1 MKPDEE
7 SLTALGNEV
16 VQDLACVIPLLLEDS
31 IPPTST
37 GSDTRQYISVAW
49 TPVSISSP
57 ELKLMEELDTR
68 YPTTWFLFDLGLFW
82 LAFSMRRRLYE
93 MAPKTQGQ
101 SEGMNTCDL
110 SMDTRRDSG
119 CFGIVHFDAVTGDPP
134 DIARGARSGY
144 PDLASSPSGWVA
156 NNQITPFGVI
166 NKVHRYVHSPKTLAR
181 EERPMGDDH
190 VLMSKQ
196 NSSRKNYTTPPKMYI
211 PLNAT
216 ECSRIPSS
224 YTNDSEPSDAYG

>member
-1 MKPDEE
+1 
-7 SLTALGNEV
+7 
-16 VQDLACVIPLLLEDS
+16 
-31 IPPTST
+31 
-37 GSDTRQYISVAW
+37 
-49 TPVSISSP
+49 
-57 ELKLMEELDTR
+57 MEELDTR

-119 CFGIVHFDAVTGDPP
+119 CCGIVHFDAVIGDPP

-156 NNQITPFGVI
+156 NNQITDNNVI
-166 NKVHRYVHSPKTLAR
+166 TRNTTICNDLSISYRYLRLTSTSTPHEPGRSASSTKSTTMPTGTAGQKHRIISSPKTLAR

-190 VLMSKQ
+190 VLMSMQ